1 MDKEQRG
8 RLLADQEEAEQKI
21 NAIRSKLIAMGQ
33 FLKTLSEM
41 LLQQSENIA
50 FTNAKPPELG
60 NAPFRSNLRYFNWD
74 EFPQKED
81 MARLIQDLR
90 DEQNRLAD
98 IQRTLHPVTF

>member
-1 MDKEQRG
+1 MDKQQRG
-8 RLLADQEEAEQKI
+8 ILLADQEEAEQKI
-21 NAIRSKLIAMGQ
+21 NEIKNKLIPMGQ

-41 LLQQSENIA
+41 LLLQPENIA

-60 NAPFRSNLRYFNWD
+60 NAPFQTNLRYFNWD
-74 EFPQKED
+74 EFPQRED

-90 DEQNRLAD
+90 HEQNRLAN